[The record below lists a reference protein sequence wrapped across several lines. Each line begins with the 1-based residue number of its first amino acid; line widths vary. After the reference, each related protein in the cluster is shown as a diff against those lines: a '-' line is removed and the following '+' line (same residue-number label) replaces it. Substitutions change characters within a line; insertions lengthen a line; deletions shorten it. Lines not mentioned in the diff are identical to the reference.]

1 MRTIAERQASAAAR
15 WAQAGQTVLAGCFT
29 VDRTRFTVSHSRA
42 LLDRPRPAFSG
53 GIDQAPDDATVR
65 TRLRVLV
72 SGGLLPQ
79 TFSGEI
85 WAGRCTARHD
95 CMVCTSSIEVADVE
109 YELTVDGVVVFLHR
123 RCFSLWHL
131 HGMAA
136 G

>member
-72 SGGLLPQ
+72 SEAVWVGAPLAVLVGAA
-79 TFSGEI
+79 I
-85 WAGRCTARHD
+85 WVRD
-95 CMVCTSSIEVADVE
+95 
-109 YELTVDGVVVFLHR
+109 
-123 RCFSLWHL
+123 
-131 HGMAA
+131 
-136 G
+136 